1 MTRREQL
8 EALLQQEPHDVFL
21 HYALACELIKQGD
34 CAGGCARFQKLHQDF
49 PDYVPAWFKH
59 AQVLAELGD
68 LTQAREVGQRGL
80 ETANRVGDR
89 HAAGE
94 IAAFLELLPDT

>member
-8 EALLQQEPHDVFL
+8 EALLQQDPHDVFL

-34 CAGGCARFQKLHQDF
+34 FAAGCARFQTLHQDF

-59 AQVLAELGD
+59 AQVLAELGE
-68 LTQAREVGQRGL
+68 LTQARDVGLQGL
-80 ETANRVGDR
+80 ETAHRVGDR
-89 HAAGE
+89 HAAQE
-94 IAAFLELLPDT
+94 IAAFLELLPQS